1 MGMAAGQA
9 RLLSITSRMSDNELR
24 AQIINNNKIRLATE
38 SSQVSEAYVTAL
50 NEAQLMFT
58 NYDADNNASYQKL
71 TFNAMT
77 AYNPY
82 NNQYILTNNSGNV
95 LLSETDA
102 VNYKNANGD
111 VTKFLKS
118 YGLEN
123 TTTYW
128 DNLATHYDSDKG
140 GIEYKTDLTDDN
152 GNPLYGYIN
161 ANPTTTDADAIT
173 KYIQKL
179 YEGNLDT
186 TYTNA
191 SDETVKLHPGYM
203 EAVSSE
209 DYYNYHSKLAAFET
223 AYDEYLETIA
233 SNMSNYLETK
243 IKATG
248 GGQSNKTLDEIKTG
262 LNNAD
267 TTINDASKWLEC
279 LSNFIDQ
286 AETLKLQ
293 DNTTAN
299 NYFKNLHELLNNNKG
314 TKMTEIVSN
323 AGDDKKDG
331 YHVAGDV
338 LTVYDEDGKE
348 MWSLT
353 RNGIPGTYTYTF
365 SSVAGKDDN
374 KTSLDSFTITATT
387 DSSNNTIVCTPTNG
401 TMQGCSIKVPT
412 TIFASSN
419 NNISVETDN
428 TLGNMQAIGNS
439 IITSLKNSIYTVW
452 DPNNAAFV
460 PQSSDDYGW
469 DEYKTYLEKGAELSE
484 QIFGKDIGKENYPQ
498 LTDIEWTHKVLN
510 GTTELTYKDDNGNNV
525 QFDPENTKKDEDFQK
540 IYDAYLLDMIM
551 NTYGEP
557 NYTWIDTSSP
567 NDSYNVNG
575 EAKAQWYE
583 NLFERI
589 QSGGYKVL
597 QDGLASSSEWIQF
610 AFESG
615 IVSMEQ
621 VDTNQNWQPLIYSN
635 CSDITEQTD
644 DTAITVAEAEYNAAM
659 NKIENKDKRYDL
671 ELKNIDT
678 EHNSLQTEYDSI
690 KTAIDKNIE
699 RTFKLYS

>member
-50 NEAQLMFT
+50 NEAQMMFT
-58 NYDADNNASYQKL
+58 SYDADNNASYQKL

-95 LLSETDA
+95 LLSEADA

-128 DNLATHYDSDKG
+128 DNLATHYDVDGG
-140 GIEYKTDLTDDN
+140 GIEYKTGMTDDD

-161 ANPTTTDADAIT
+161 AAPATTDADAIAE
-173 KYIQKL
+173 YIQDL
-179 YEGNLDT
+179 YEGNIDT

-191 SDETVKLHPGYM
+191 AGETVKLHPGYL

-209 DYYNYHSKLAAFET
+209 DYYNYYSKLATFET
-223 AYDEYLETIA
+223 AYDEYLGITA
-233 SNMSNYLETK
+233 SLMSDYLE
-243 IKATG
+243 
-248 GGQSNKTLDEIKTG
+248 NTLKGSDKKLSEIETE
-262 LNNAD
+262 LNG
-267 TTINDASKWLEC
+267 ASSVSGASTALGK
-279 LSNFIDQ
+279 LSNFITQ
-286 AETLKLQ
+286 AEGLKLNN
-293 DNTTAN
+293 DTAN
-299 NYFKNLHELLNNNKG
+299 NYFTNIKELLTNNSG
-314 TKMTEIVSN
+314 TKMTETVSHSTGN
-323 AGDDKKDG
+323 KDCYNVDG
-331 YHVAGDV
+331 NV
-338 LTVYDEDGKE
+338 LTVYDEDGNAT
-348 MWSLT
+348 WTLT
-353 RNGIPGTYTYTF
+353 RNGTAGAYTYTF
-365 SSVAGKDDN
+365 NSVADEDDDGN
-374 KTSLDSFTITATT
+374 AIGAFSCTGSLGSGF
-387 DSSNNTIVCTPTNG
+387 TPTDG
-401 TMQGCSIKVPT
+401 TMKGATIKIPSTVFDTTPSGEISIQ
-412 TIFASSN
+412 
-419 NNISVETDN
+419 TDN
-428 TLGNMQAIGNS
+428 TLENMKNVGQTIINS
-439 IITSLKNSIYTVW
+439 LRNSIYTVW
-452 DPNNAAFV
+452 DPTNAAFV
-460 PQSSDDYGW
+460 PEKDDYGW
-469 DEYKTYLEKGAELSE
+469 DEYQAYLNAGKELSM
-484 QIFGKDIGKENYPQ
+484 QIFGADVGKGNYPQ
-498 LTDIEWTHKVLN
+498 LTDIRTCFEGDLSGKFT
-510 GTTELTYKDDNGNNV
+510 G
-525 QFDPENTKKDEDFQK
+525 TKKEDFQK

-557 NYTWIDTSSP
+557 KYTWIDTSSP

-644 DTAITVAEAEYNAAM
+644 DTAITIAEAEYNAAM

>member
-58 NYDADNNASYQKL
+58 SYDADNNASYQKL

-233 SNMSNYLETK
+233 SNMSNHLENN

-248 GGQSNKTLDEIKTG
+248 GGHSDQTLDNIKSG
-262 LNNAD
+262 LDGAGD
-267 TTINDASKWLEC
+267 ITAASKWLEC
-279 LSNFIDQ
+279 LSKFISQ
-286 AETLKLQ
+286 AEGLRL
-293 DNTTAN
+293 DNDTAE
-299 NYFKNLHELLNNNKG
+299 NYFKSLNDLLNANKG
-314 TKMTEIVSN
+314 TKMPETVSYS
-323 AGDDKKDG
+323 ADKEDG
-331 YHVAGDV
+331 YHVDGNV
-338 LTVYDEDGKE
+338 LTVYDEDGNG
-348 MWSLT
+348 MWTLT
-353 RNGIPGTYTYTF
+353 RSGTAGAYTYTF
-365 SSVAGKDDN
+365 NSVEDEDD
-374 KTSLDSFTITATT
+374 DG
-387 DSSNNTIVCTPTNG
+387 NTIAAYSCTGALGTNFTPTGG
-401 TMQGCSIKVPT
+401 TMNGAIINIPSTVFNTTPTGDITIK
-412 TIFASSN
+412 
-419 NNISVETDN
+419 TDN
-428 TLGNMQAIGNS
+428 TLENMKSIGDS
-439 IITSLKNSIYTVW
+439 IISSLRNSIYTVW

-469 DEYKTYLEKGAELSE
+469 NEYKTYLEKGAELSK
-484 QIFGKDIGKENYPQ
+484 QIFGQDVGKDNYPQ
-498 LTDIEWTHKVLN
+498 LFDIETCFN
-510 GTTELTYKDDNGNNV
+510 GSLKTNFTE
-525 QFDPENTKKDEDFQK
+525 TKRNDFQK

-557 NYTWIDTSSP
+557 NYTWIDTSNP

-621 VDTNQNWQPLIYSN
+621 VDTNKNWQPLIYSN
-635 CSDITEQTD
+635 CSDITEQTND
-644 DTAITVAEAEYNAAM
+644 AAIAKAEAEYNAAM